1 MGVQQAGE
9 DFFFQVFID
18 VHGYL
23 FMDVNRTLA
32 SANY

>member
-1 MGVQQAGE
+1 VQQAGE
-9 DFFFQVFID
+9 DFFFQVFVD

-23 FMDVNRTLA
+23 FMGVNRALA